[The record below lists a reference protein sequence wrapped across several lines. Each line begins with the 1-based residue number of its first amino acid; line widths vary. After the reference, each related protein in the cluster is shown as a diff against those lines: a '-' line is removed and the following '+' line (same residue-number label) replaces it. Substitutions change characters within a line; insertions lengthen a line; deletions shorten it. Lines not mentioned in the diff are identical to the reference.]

1 MMVVYHAEGARACVD
16 NASFWALLLEMAK
29 VAIALESKSRS
40 CSLWFENLHVTDLG
54 IACV

>member
-1 MMVVYHAEGARACVD
+1 MVVYHAEGARACVD

-40 CSLWFENLHVTDLG
+40 CSLWFKNLHVTDLG